1 MLRDYKQEL
10 ETRVEFI
17 RNTLVNSHT
26 DGIVF
31 ANSGGKDCTLV
42 GILCKAAC
50 DNTVGIML
58 PCQSQRNF
66 CEDIDDACAFTTKFG
81 IENRLIDI
89 SEIKSLYVEKLNKT
103 TKLNDMALMNIAPRL
118 RMIITYATAAAE
130 NRLVAGTGNRSE
142 SYMGYFTKWGDGAYD
157 FNPIS
162 DLTVTE
168 VYEFLTYFGAPINI
182 IKKAPSAGLF
192 EGQTDEQQMGITY
205 AKIDNYLLNG
215 IATDEDKTLI
225 ESFHTRSEHKRKMP
239 ATYKENV

>member
-1 MLRDYKQEL
+1 MLRNYHE
-10 ETRVEFI
+10 EFESRSEFI
-17 RNTLVNSHT
+17 KKIITDSHS

-58 PCQSQRNF
+58 PCQSKRNF
-66 CEDIDDACAFTTKFG
+66 SEDIDDARSFTSKFG

-89 SEIKSLYVEKLNKT
+89 SELKSILVEKLSKT
-103 TKLNDMALMNIAPRL
+103 TELNDAALMNIAPRL
-118 RMIITYATAAAE
+118 RMITTYAAAAAE

-142 SYMGYFTKWGDGAYD
+142 NYMGYFTKWGDGAYD
-157 FNPIS
+157 FNPIA

-168 VYEFLTYFGAPINI
+168 VYEFLTYLGAPENI

-192 EGQTDEQQMGITY
+192 DGQTDEEQMGITY
-205 AKIDNYLLNG
+205 AKIDRYLLTG
-215 IATDEDKTLI
+215 IASDEDKALI
-225 ESFHTRSEHKRKMP
+225 ERFHSRSEHKRKMP
-239 ATYKENV
+239 LTYR